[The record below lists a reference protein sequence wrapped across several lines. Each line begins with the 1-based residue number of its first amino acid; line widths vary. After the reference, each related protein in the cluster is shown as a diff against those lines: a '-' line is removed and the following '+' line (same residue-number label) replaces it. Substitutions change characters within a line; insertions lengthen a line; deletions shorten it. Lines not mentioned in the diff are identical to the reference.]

1 MKKLIIL
8 LIPAFG
14 LAQYTGHV
22 GINLTTPSA
31 TLHVNGNVKLKAS
44 QGLPTDSILV
54 IRNNEVLKIASSSL
68 TQGKCPSFKYAQSNG
83 YSLVFTSTES
93 IPNPNNNLT
102 IEGKNFVSAGAY
114 INSNLYYFQYSNTT
128 GQPINI
134 NIFTVNFSGLICNY

>member
-1 MKKLIIL
+1 M
-8 LIPAFG
+8 PVFG
-14 LAQYTGHV
+14 LAQYNGHV
-22 GINLTTPSA
+22 GINTTTPTA

-44 QGLPTDSILV
+44 QGLPNDSILV

-68 TQGKCPSFKYAQSNG
+68 TQSKCPSFKYAQSSG

-102 IEGKNFVSAGAY
+102 IEGKNFVSSGTY
-114 INSNLYYFQYSNTT
+114 INSNLYNFQYSNTT

-134 NIFTVNFSGLICNY
+134 NAFTVNFSGLICNY